1 MRLDLEKVGWL
12 SSDVWAIRSGQRLT
26 KLAVGTMRER
36 VDFAVGDR
44 AYSVRKSDA
53 DGVLVLTDIATG
65 LPLAQRTKLGVFS
78 SDYDVEAQMPDGA
91 VHVIRMDRG
100 SGWKSRYE
108 LRVGAMP
115 VGEVVREGM
124 WKSTMYAD
132 VPDAWPL
139 PVAVF
144 VAWLALRQFASEE
157 GAAGVA

>member
-1 MRLDLEKVGWL
+1 MRLKLEKVGWL
-12 SSDVWAIRSGQRLT
+12 SSDVWVVRSGQRLA
-26 KLAVGTMRER
+26 KLAVSGLRER
-36 VDFAVGDR
+36 VDFAVEDR

-53 DGVLVLTDIATG
+53 DGVLVLTEGATG
-65 LPLAQRTKLGVFS
+65 MPLAQRTKLGVFS
-78 SDYDVEAQMPDGA
+78 SDYDVEAQMPDGT

-108 LRVGAMP
+108 LRVGAMQ

-139 PVAVF
+139 SVAVF
-144 VAWLALRQFASEE
+144 VAWLALRQFSSEE
-157 GAAGVA
+157 SAAGSA